1 MKEITNSPGALTAAQ
16 IAQYYRE
23 GYLVVDGLVPASALA
38 GVMEAARQVAFTEGG
53 GWTPKIF
60 DPMQPEQDIA
70 LHQLLVEPRIT
81 QTVEQLFEAPARVYY
96 GMLAIVPPHG
106 GKGLPWHQDNQYHQ
120 ILGNALNVFIA
131 LEDIAPEMAMLWV
144 APGSHRLGTQ
154 PSKTNTSTAPGHR
167 EAIVEPEN
175 GMPLPGMKKG
185 DVCIFDRST
194 YHRSLRNET
203 DRPRYAY
210 AAQYMADYSRLAA
223 TGEKDPIKRP
233 VSELRA
239 QWNSSEHAMETA

>member
-1 MKEITNSPGALTAAQ
+1 MNNTNPVDVLTDAQ

-23 GYLVVDGLVPASALA
+23 GYLLVPNLVPHSALS
-38 GVMEAARQVAFTEGG
+38 GVLEAAHQVGVTDGG

-60 DPMQPEQDIA
+60 DPLHPERGA
-70 LHQLLVEPRIT
+70 SLHRLLVEPRIT
-81 QTVEQLFEAPARVYY
+81 QAVEKLFEAPARVYY

-106 GKGLPWHQDNQYHQ
+106 GKGLPWHQDNQYDQ

-131 LEDIAPEMAMLWV
+131 LDDIAPDMAILWV
-144 APGSHRLGTQ
+144 APGSHLQGVQ
-154 PSKTNTSTAPGHR
+154 PSRANTTTAPGHR

-175 GMPLPGMKKG
+175 GMPLPAMNKG

-203 DRPRYAY
+203 ARPRYAY
-210 AAQYMADYSRLAA
+210 AAQYMADYSRLAS
-223 TGEKDPIKRP
+223 TGEKDPVKRLA
-233 VSELRA
+233 SDLRA
-239 QWNSSEHAMETA
+239 QWDDSTFASQTA